1 MPFSLSGLKSE
12 LQADPSGLGYAALL
26 AGGNHTGCA
35 DALNL
40 VRAGISINRDLVQ
53 AHEIFEQIV
62 PAEFSSLSAI
72 ERERIRGI
80 LSMGVVDVR
89 GSNTRAAF
97 QAAFGAGT
105 TTRSNLTAYLARQG
119 SRAEQLFGSGVQISH
134 DQIAQALK
142 S

>member
-12 LQADPSGLGYAALL
+12 LQADPSGLGYAPLI

-40 VRAGISINRDLVQ
+40 VRAGISIARDLVQ

-62 PAEFSSLSAI
+62 PAEWVSLVAT
-72 ERERIRGI
+72 ERERINQI
-80 LSMGVVDVR
+80 LSMGWVNVS
-89 GSNTRAAF
+89 GANTRAAF

-105 TTRSNLTAYLARQG
+105 TTRANLLAYLTRQG